1 MPQEGAQKPK
11 RQPEVR
17 EQLTRV
23 KQLIQARGQDA
34 ASLVRTWLGKQ
45 QTKDKR

>member
-11 RQPEVR
+11 RQQEVR
-17 EQLTRV
+17 EQLSRV
-23 KQLIQARGQDA
+23 QQLIQARGQDA